1 MVTFIGE
8 IKEAKQMGI
17 CEGKEKQYD
26 ENRDGGKRDSI
37 TGNKLRVA
45 GREGSGGTG

>member
-1 MVTFIGE
+1 MVAFIGE

-17 CEGKEKQYD
+17 CEGKEKQD
-26 ENRDGGKRDSI
+26 ENRHGGKKDSI

-45 GREGSGGTG
+45 GGEGSGGTG